1 MLADS
6 VQSRYAEDADA
17 AVVVTVCIASR
28 AIAGRCSGRNPS
40 SCTAAQID
48 MRFLSPFQPLEACG
62 DNAQRLTRA
71 SPLRATYPYLED
83 RLSIG
88 SQWHAP
94 EKGISYLT
102 PASA

>member
-6 VQSRYAEDADA
+6 VQSRHAEDADA
-17 AVVVTVCIASR
+17 GVVVTVCIPSR

-40 SCTAAQID
+40 SCTAARLN
-48 MRFLSPFQPLEACG
+48 MRSLSFFQPLEACR
-62 DNAQRLTRA
+62 DNAQWLIRA